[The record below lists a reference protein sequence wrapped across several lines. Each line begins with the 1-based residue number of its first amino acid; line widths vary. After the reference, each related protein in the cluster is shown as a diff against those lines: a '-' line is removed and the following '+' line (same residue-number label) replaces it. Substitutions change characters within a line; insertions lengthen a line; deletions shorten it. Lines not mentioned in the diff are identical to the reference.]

1 MEKAVFSGLFQLRC
15 NVARADA
22 DNTHMQQMYGRFFT
36 LVTVIC
42 MMVASPVAVLAKPVI
57 ALHLAGVVV
66 GKDSTGA
73 EKLTPLADAAVVP
86 GLTIRYLI
94 TATNQGD
101 QPALNVVPVG
111 KIPNGTEYLVASA
124 SANATR
130 VEFSLDGGKT
140 WSQHPTVTV
149 HTPTGDVVKPAD
161 PVLYTALRWI
171 TGKPLASKA
180 VALYSYEVRVK

>member
-1 MEKAVFSGLFQLRC
+1 
-15 NVARADA
+15 
-22 DNTHMQQMYGRFFT
+22 MQQMYGRFLT
-36 LVTVIC
+36 LLAVIC
-42 MMVASPVAVLAKPVI
+42 MMAASPVAALAKPVI
-57 ALHLAGVVV
+57 ALHLSGVVV
-66 GKDSTGA
+66 AKDGKGA
-73 EKLTPLADAAVVP
+73 EKLTPISEASIVP

-94 TATNQGD
+94 SATNQGD
-101 QPALNVVPVG
+101 QPALNVVPLG
-111 KIPNGTEYLVASA
+111 KIPNGTEYLADTA

-161 PVLYTALRWI
+161 PATYTALRWI
-171 TGKPLASKA
+171 TNKPLASKA